1 MAISQPAARC
11 IANCIPF
18 LHSHPISQPTIALTI
33 TLTLSLFTLTQ
44 SLNQL
49 PLLIRPISTLY
60 FSLYLFSLSLPN
72 AMGNAHPPLSLPTPH
87 NKFILNYFSNFPDA
101 THPVSRL
108 TTSHNKSMPW
118 HVQIHALFKLE
129 SCILTV
135 RSAI

>member
-11 IANCIPF
+11 IANCIRF

-33 TLTLSLFTLTQ
+33 TLTLSL
-44 SLNQL
+44 NQL
-49 PLLIRPISTLY
+49 PLLIRPISTLSL
-60 FSLYLFSLSLPN
+60 SLYLFSLSLPN

-101 THPVSRL
+101 TLSQDSQLPITNLNLPCSSL
-108 TTSHNKSMPW
+108 
-118 HVQIHALFKLE
+118 HALFKLE

>member
-33 TLTLSLFTLTQ
+33 TLTLSL
-44 SLNQL
+44 NQL
-49 PLLIRPISTLY
+49 PLLIRPISTLS

-72 AMGNAHPPLSLPTPH
+72 AMGNAYPPLSLPTPH

-101 THPVSRL
+101 TLSQDSQLPI
-108 TTSHNKSMPW
+108 TNPC
-118 HVQIHALFKLE
+118 HVQIHAMFKLE

>member
-33 TLTLSLFTLTQ
+33 TLTLSL
-44 SLNQL
+44 NQL

-72 AMGNAHPPLSLPTPH
+72 AMGNVHPPLSLPTPH
-87 NKFILNYFSNFPDA
+87 NKFILNYFSNFPDPD
-101 THPVSRL
+101 HPVSRL
-108 TTSHNKSMPW
+108 TTSHNKSEPPLLQPPC
-118 HVQIHALFKLE
+118 HVQIRVLH
-129 SCILTV
+129 ID
-135 RSAI
+135 RSIGNLICF